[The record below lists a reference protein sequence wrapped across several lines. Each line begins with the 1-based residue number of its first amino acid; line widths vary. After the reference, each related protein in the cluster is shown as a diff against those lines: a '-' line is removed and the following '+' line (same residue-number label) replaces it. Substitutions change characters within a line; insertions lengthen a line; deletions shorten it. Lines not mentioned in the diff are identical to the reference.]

1 MNDKGVGVSGAC
13 GVLQGVPKASGVL
26 YFGTSGTATRK
37 QNGWTRILGGWT
49 DIGMAGQKASIK
61 DASGTQ

>member
-1 MNDKGVGVSGAC
+1 MS
-13 GVLQGVPKASGVL
+13 
-26 YFGTSGTATRK
+26 YFGMSSTATRI

-61 DASGTQ
+61 VASGTQYNIKEYELFRTPA